1 MTSRLVA
8 RTGVLTPL
16 YFGNPTAPQ
25 SGAEVVHDP
34 WSQGIA
40 GYLIQAAAAST
51 TVSLSSGES
60 WTATPDSVSLLT
72 DADPGQDPG
81 LIEACGVDALFLNG
95 PRYLATGGANLR
107 WIEQL
112 EAEGSPPEPN
122 RIDYA
127 FVVHTLDQVAYR
139 IQLVDGVAQVTLDL
153 PATGLRL
160 LQLVESGHTTVS
172 LAEDV
177 VITLGGSNDLSE
189 STLGG
194 GGTDG
199 GGSTG
204 GGEGDGGQT
213 PWPPA

>member
-1 MTSRLVA
+1 
-8 RTGVLTPL
+8 
-16 YFGNPTAPQ
+16 
-25 SGAEVVHDP
+25 
-34 WSQGIA
+34 
-40 GYLIQAAAAST
+40 
-51 TVSLSSGES
+51 
-60 WTATPDSVSLLT
+60 
-72 DADPGQDPG
+72 
-81 LIEACGVDALFLNG
+81 
-95 PRYLATGGANLR
+95 
-107 WIEQL
+107 
-112 EAEGSPPEPN
+112 
-122 RIDYA
+122 
-127 FVVHTLDQVAYR
+127 
-139 IQLVDGVAQVTLDL
+139 LDL